1 MKKSTTIVGLALT
14 MLAVYAILNL
24 VSLKRDLADAMEQTS
39 ALQAEIQ
46 QAQAEGAELEE
57 NMQPEVG
64 AVLEGKVSGV
74 TKFGAFVNL
83 PGDKSGLVHIS
94 EIANTFVSDVAQYV
108 SVGQTVKVKVIGIN
122 GDKINLSIKRAEE
135 SKEAP
140 RRRAPQQRS
149 EQQSRPPKQ
158 PQQPSGQVA
167 APTEDQ
173 AFEDKLKQFMKDSDS
188 RIADNRMYA
197 DRGRSRRRK

>member
-1 MKKSTTIVGLALT
+1 
-14 MLAVYAILNL
+14 
-24 VSLKRDLADAMEQTS
+24 
-39 ALQAEIQ
+39 
-46 QAQAEGAELEE
+46 
-57 NMQPEVG
+57 MQPEVG

-83 PGDKSGLVHIS
+83 PGGKSGLVHIS

-135 SKEAP
+135 SEEAP

-158 PQQPSGQVA
+158 PQQSSGQVA

>member
-1 MKKSTTIVGLALT
+1 
-14 MLAVYAILNL
+14 
-24 VSLKRDLADAMEQTS
+24 
-39 ALQAEIQ
+39 
-46 QAQAEGAELEE
+46 
-57 NMQPEVG
+57 MQPEVG

-83 PGDKSGLVHIS
+83 PGGKSGLVHIS

-135 SKEAP
+135 SEEAP
-140 RRRAPQQRS
+140 RRRAPQQHA

-188 RIADNRMYA
+188 RIAYNRMYA

>member
-1 MKKSTTIVGLALT
+1 
-14 MLAVYAILNL
+14 
-24 VSLKRDLADAMEQTS
+24 
-39 ALQAEIQ
+39 
-46 QAQAEGAELEE
+46 
-57 NMQPEVG
+57 MQPEVG

-197 DRGRSRRRK
+197 DRGRSRRKPKISRKAQPTGARSFAGADFRSGKAKLAENTVVLSRALTQHGRKSARQNR

>member
-1 MKKSTTIVGLALT
+1 
-14 MLAVYAILNL
+14 
-24 VSLKRDLADAMEQTS
+24 
-39 ALQAEIQ
+39 
-46 QAQAEGAELEE
+46 
-57 NMQPEVG
+57 MQPEVG

-83 PGDKSGLVHIS
+83 PGGKSGLVHFS

-135 SKEAP
+135 SEEAP
-140 RRRAPQQRS
+140 RRRAPQQHA
-149 EQQSRPPKQ
+149 EQQSRPTKQ

>member
-1 MKKSTTIVGLALT
+1 
-14 MLAVYAILNL
+14 
-24 VSLKRDLADAMEQTS
+24 
-39 ALQAEIQ
+39 
-46 QAQAEGAELEE
+46 
-57 NMQPEVG
+57 MQPEVG

-83 PGDKSGLVHIS
+83 PGGKSGLVHIS

-135 SKEAP
+135 SEEAP
-140 RRRAPQQRS
+140 RRRVPQQHA
-149 EQQSRPPKQ
+149 EQQSRLPKQ

>member
-1 MKKSTTIVGLALT
+1 
-14 MLAVYAILNL
+14 
-24 VSLKRDLADAMEQTS
+24 
-39 ALQAEIQ
+39 
-46 QAQAEGAELEE
+46 
-57 NMQPEVG
+57 MQPEVG

-74 TKFGAFVNL
+74 TKFGAFVSL
-83 PGDKSGLVHIS
+83 PGGKSGLVHIS
-94 EIANTFVSDVAQYV
+94 EIANTFVSDVAQFV

-135 SKEAP
+135 APEAP
-140 RRRAPQQRS
+140 RKRAPAQQR
-149 EQQSRPPKQ
+149 PAAAPKQ
-158 PQQPSGQVA
+158 QQPRQPSGQVA

>member
-1 MKKSTTIVGLALT
+1 
-14 MLAVYAILNL
+14 
-24 VSLKRDLADAMEQTS
+24 
-39 ALQAEIQ
+39 
-46 QAQAEGAELEE
+46 
-57 NMQPEVG
+57 MQPEVG

-83 PGDKSGLVHIS
+83 PGGKSGLVHIS

-135 SKEAP
+135 SEEAP
-140 RRRAPQQRS
+140 RRRAPQQHA
-149 EQQSRPPKQ
+149 EQQSRPTKQ

-197 DRGRSRRRK
+197 ERGRSRRRK

>member
-1 MKKSTTIVGLALT
+1 
-14 MLAVYAILNL
+14 
-24 VSLKRDLADAMEQTS
+24 
-39 ALQAEIQ
+39 
-46 QAQAEGAELEE
+46 
-57 NMQPEVG
+57 MQPEVG

-83 PGDKSGLVHIS
+83 PGGKSGLVHIS

-135 SKEAP
+135 SEEAP
-140 RRRAPQQRS
+140 RRRAPQQHA
-149 EQQSRPPKQ
+149 EQQSRPTKQPQQ

>member
-1 MKKSTTIVGLALT
+1 
-14 MLAVYAILNL
+14 
-24 VSLKRDLADAMEQTS
+24 
-39 ALQAEIQ
+39 
-46 QAQAEGAELEE
+46 
-57 NMQPEVG
+57 MQPEVG

-83 PGDKSGLVHIS
+83 PGGKSGLVHIS
-94 EIANTFVSDVAQYV
+94 EIANTFVSDVAQCV

-135 SKEAP
+135 SEEAP
-140 RRRAPQQRS
+140 RRRAPQQHA

-158 PQQPSGQVA
+158 PQQSSGQVA

>member
-1 MKKSTTIVGLALT
+1 
-14 MLAVYAILNL
+14 
-24 VSLKRDLADAMEQTS
+24 
-39 ALQAEIQ
+39 
-46 QAQAEGAELEE
+46 
-57 NMQPEVG
+57 MQPEVG

-83 PGDKSGLVHIS
+83 PGGKSGLVHIS
-94 EIANTFVSDVAQYV
+94 EIANTFVSDVEQFV

-135 SKEAP
+135 TQEAP
-140 RRRAPQQRS
+140 RKRAPSQPRPAAPRP
-149 EQQSRPPKQ
+149 QQSAQ
-158 PQQPSGQVA
+158 PTGQVA
-167 APTEDQ
+167 VPTEDQ
-173 AFEDKLKQFMKDSDS
+173 AFEDKLKQFMKESDS

>member
-1 MKKSTTIVGLALT
+1 
-14 MLAVYAILNL
+14 
-24 VSLKRDLADAMEQTS
+24 
-39 ALQAEIQ
+39 
-46 QAQAEGAELEE
+46 
-57 NMQPEVG
+57 MQPEVG

-83 PGDKSGLVHIS
+83 PGGKSGLVHIS

-135 SKEAP
+135 SEEAP
-140 RRRAPQQRS
+140 RRRAPQQHA

-167 APTEDQ
+167 APTENQ

-197 DRGRSRRRK
+197 DRGRSRRRKELISRICG

>member
-1 MKKSTTIVGLALT
+1 
-14 MLAVYAILNL
+14 
-24 VSLKRDLADAMEQTS
+24 
-39 ALQAEIQ
+39 
-46 QAQAEGAELEE
+46 
-57 NMQPEVG
+57 MQPEVG

-83 PGDKSGLVHIS
+83 PGGKSGLVHIS
-94 EIANTFVSDVAQYV
+94 EIANTFVSDVAQFV
-108 SVGQTVKVKVIGIN
+108 SIGQTVKVKVIGIN

-135 SKEAP
+135 APEAP
-140 RRRAPQQRS
+140 RKRAPSQQRPAAPRPQ
-149 EQQSRPPKQ
+149 QQSAQ
-158 PQQPSGQVA
+158 PMGQVA

>member
-1 MKKSTTIVGLALT
+1 
-14 MLAVYAILNL
+14 
-24 VSLKRDLADAMEQTS
+24 
-39 ALQAEIQ
+39 
-46 QAQAEGAELEE
+46 
-57 NMQPEVG
+57 MQPEVG

-83 PGDKSGLVHIS
+83 PGGKSGLVHIS

-122 GDKINLSIKRAEE
+122 GEKINLSIKRAEE
-135 SKEAP
+135 SEEAP
-140 RRRAPQQRS
+140 RRRVPQQHA
-149 EQQSRPPKQ
+149 EQQSRPTKQ

>member
-1 MKKSTTIVGLALT
+1 
-14 MLAVYAILNL
+14 
-24 VSLKRDLADAMEQTS
+24 
-39 ALQAEIQ
+39 
-46 QAQAEGAELEE
+46 
-57 NMQPEVG
+57 MQPEVG

-83 PGDKSGLVHIS
+83 PGGKSGLVHIS

-135 SKEAP
+135 SEEAP
-140 RRRAPQQRS
+140 RRRAPQQHA
-149 EQQSRPPKQ
+149 EQQSRPTKQ

-188 RIADNRMYA
+188 RIADKRMYA

>member
-1 MKKSTTIVGLALT
+1 
-14 MLAVYAILNL
+14 
-24 VSLKRDLADAMEQTS
+24 
-39 ALQAEIQ
+39 
-46 QAQAEGAELEE
+46 
-57 NMQPEVG
+57 MQPEVG

-83 PGDKSGLVHIS
+83 PGGKSGLVHIS
-94 EIANTFVSDVAQYV
+94 EIANTFVSDVEQFV

-135 SKEAP
+135 TQEAP
-140 RRRAPQQRS
+140 RKRAPSQPRPAAPRP
-149 EQQSRPPKQ
+149 QQSAQ
-158 PQQPSGQVA
+158 PIGQVA

-173 AFEDKLKQFMKDSDS
+173 AFEDKLKQFMKESDS

>member
-1 MKKSTTIVGLALT
+1 
-14 MLAVYAILNL
+14 
-24 VSLKRDLADAMEQTS
+24 
-39 ALQAEIQ
+39 
-46 QAQAEGAELEE
+46 
-57 NMQPEVG
+57 MQPEVG

-83 PGDKSGLVHIS
+83 PGGKSGLVHIS
-94 EIANTFVSDVAQYV
+94 EIANTFVSDVAQFV
-108 SVGQTVKVKVIGIN
+108 SVSQTVKVKVIGIN

-135 SKEAP
+135 TQEAP
-140 RRRAPQQRS
+140 RKRAPSQPRPAAPRP
-149 EQQSRPPKQ
+149 QQSAQ
-158 PQQPSGQVA
+158 PTGQVA

-173 AFEDKLKQFMKDSDS
+173 TFEDKLKQFMKESDS